1 MLAFRHHQRKKN
13 KARFSKS
20 HLLLD
25 KSIYFIALIGPIMT
39 IPQILN
45 VWIVKQTDGLSIYTW
60 GSYFLINIVWLY
72 YGLVHRDKAIMF
84 SSILWMIANGLVFL
98 GIIFA

>member
-1 MLAFRHHQRKKN
+1 MLAFHHFRKRKN
-13 KARFSKS
+13 KVKLSKS

-45 VWIVKQTDGLSIYTW
+45 VWITKQTDGVSIYTW
-60 GSYFLINIVWLY
+60 GSYFTINIVWFY
-72 YGLVHRDKAIMF
+72 YGLVHKDKAIMF
-84 SSILWMIANGLVFL
+84 AYFLWMIANGLVFAGL
-98 GIIFA
+98 IFA